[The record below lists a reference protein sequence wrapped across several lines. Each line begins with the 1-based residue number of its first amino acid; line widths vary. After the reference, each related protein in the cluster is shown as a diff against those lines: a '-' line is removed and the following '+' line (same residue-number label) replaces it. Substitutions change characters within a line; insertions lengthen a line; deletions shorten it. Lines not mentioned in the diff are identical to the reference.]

1 MADFELTDEE
11 FEAAKARG
19 EETLR
24 RGPLAESVR
33 YDRSHDRIVV
43 RLDTGI
49 EIGFAPADAQGL
61 AGASPAE
68 LMNVEIAES
77 GLGLHWPLLDADH
90 WVPALA
96 QGILGS
102 EQWMERRHA
111 ARADAAE

>member
-11 FEAAKARG
+11 FEAARTRG
-19 EETLR
+19 QETLR

-33 YDRSHDRIVV
+33 YDREHNRIVV
-43 RLDTGI
+43 RLNTGI

-61 AGASPAE
+61 ENGTPAE
-68 LMNVEIAES
+68 LANVEIAEF
-77 GLGLHWPLLDADH
+77 GLALHWPLLDADH

-102 EQWMERRHA
+102 DKWMERRRA
-111 ARADAAE
+111 ARAAAK